1 LNALEEAVLSTV
13 KAIHPDEEDSPLP
26 ETETIE
32 AQPEPQEAE
41 PRMPRTRRTK
51 AEMQAIT
58 DPSKRQENEEWL
70 DYLQRIPVGDWQDS
84 RMSGLYVYK
93 IGRQGFANMPLG
105 PDGKG
110 FRKPITIDDL
120 KALAAQHGPGQY
132 KIQLSH
138 RLPHLST
145 GGCTFPFDDVPGY
158 QSKPNGT
165 QQQTDLQGINSAITA
180 SSQMLEHS
188 AKTAIDLQ
196 KSVHVENSKQPDM
209 GAMLSGVASLLVAM
223 HPKQEPKEDRTAE
236 LIITMLT
243 NQAKDAERRAERAE
257 QQAIE
262 QRRLDREDAERRERQ
277 LKEDADRRAERDSKF
292 WEVMLKEKE
301 KKSDEFG
308 LTDLL
313 KGIVVPLVKERI
325 EGGGA
330 PEGWAG
336 VVGNLIEQVP
346 NAVAGVSALMAARN
360 GATPQQVAALQNPVP
375 PPPQPEQITPQMQFQ
390 ELVRRIGLYCQRD
403 SEKWNVDYLGEMVQE
418 EYGGIAVEL
427 FENTAAEKIVEYIK
441 LTPPGDLIL
450 AHPDGPAFIGKL
462 IEYFKTEEPPEEE
475 EPEIIM
481 ADPKTITG
489 RNRKING
496 RAKAV

>member
-1 LNALEEAVLSTV
+1 MEHCPEISKHLAQ
-13 KAIHPDEEDSPLP
+13 EDSPLP
-26 ETETIE
+26 ETETLE
-32 AQPEPQEAE
+32 TPQETQEAE

-196 KSVHVENSKQPDM
+196 KSVHVENSKQLDIGQLLTGM
-209 GAMLSGVASLLVAM
+209 AAMMATQK
-223 HPKQEPKEDRTAE
+223 PEPKDDRTTE
-236 LIITMLT
+236 LLMTMLQ
-243 NQAKDAERRAERAE
+243 NQTAEAQRRADAAE
-257 QQAIE
+257 KEADRRE
-262 QRRLDREDAERRERQ
+262 QRAKEDAERRER
-277 LKEDADRRAERDSKF
+277 DAERRATETKAESERQRERDKEF
-292 WEVMLKEKE
+292 FALMLKQAESKAD
-301 KKSDEFG
+301 SLNQMTG
-308 LTDLL
+308 LLTSFM
-313 KGIVVPLVKERI
+313 KVKETI
-325 EGGGA
+325 DDTMGGGPKGPWDLVGQVADGIMQNA
-330 PEGWAG
+330 PAI
-336 VVGNLIEQVP
+336 VA
-346 NAVAGVSALMAARN
+346 AVK
-360 GATPQQVAALQNPVP
+360 GASPQQVQQMQQQSNPEAQP
-375 PPPQPEQITPQMQFQ
+375 PVTTPQMQFQ

-403 SEKWNVDYLGEMVQE
+403 SEKWNVDYLGEMIQE

-427 FENTAAEKIVEYIK
+427 FENTAAERIVEYIK

-475 EPEIIM
+475 DEPEIIM

-489 RNRKING
+489 RNRKVNG
-496 RAKAV
+496 RAKGAA